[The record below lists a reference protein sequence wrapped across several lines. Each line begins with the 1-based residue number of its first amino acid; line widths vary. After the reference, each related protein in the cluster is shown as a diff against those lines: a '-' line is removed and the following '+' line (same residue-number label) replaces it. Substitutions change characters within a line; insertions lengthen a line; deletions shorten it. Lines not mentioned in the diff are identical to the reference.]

1 MYMLSTPLLKS
12 IKFPLVCQTWE
23 DFLSS
28 GPQKQR
34 TPTTADD
41 MDQRKGENLKVN
53 DQRVPLPKCL
63 QLSQL
68 GVSSIFK
75 KAGPLSNKNSASCT
89 MWTLAHR
96 NELHCVKKTWVG
108 REVLP
113 LVLFSIPFTNTK
125 DNTTVVTSVDS
136 SSNASNFGSDLE
148 LVVSHWCHNRYYHYS
163 YSSSAGDLFLIG
175 HMYEKTDGAE
185 KRDIVYSLAPIC
197 ESALAVP
204 MTTRLVGGKVS

>member
-12 IKFPLVCQTWE
+12 IKFPLVFPTWE

-28 GPQKQR
+28 GPKQSAS
-34 TPTTADD
+34 TPHDI
-41 MDQRKGENLKVN
+41 DQRKGENFKVN
-53 DQRVPLPKCL
+53 DQKVPLPKCL
-63 QLSQL
+63 HLSQL
-68 GVSSIFK
+68 GVSSVFK

-89 MWTLAHR
+89 MWMVAHR
-96 NELHCVKKTWVG
+96 NEMHSVKKTCVG

-113 LVLFSIPFTNTK
+113 MVLFSIPFTNTR

-136 SSNASNFGSDLE
+136 SSNATNFGSDLE

-163 YSSSAGDLFLIG
+163 SSVGDLFLIG
-175 HMYEKTDGAE
+175 HMYEKNEAAE
-185 KRDIVYSLAPIC
+185 NRDIVYSLAPIC

-204 MTTRLVGGKVS
+204 MKRLMVGGKVS